1 MGLTLPPS
9 SMFTIGGMLDHPAP
23 GPSCSI
29 DGCSLDEAA
38 LAATAASAERDGDTM
53 RFTLE
58 AATLPAVLPVI
69 AELIAAESDCC
80 PASRFTLEVAAG
92 QALLTAEIP
101 GLAAAC

>member
-1 MGLTLPPS
+1 
-9 SMFTIGGMLDHPAP
+9 MLAHPAP

-38 LAATAASAERDGDTM
+38 LADRLKAWRALAATAAAAERDGDTM
-53 RFTLE
+53 RLTLE
-58 AATLPAVLPVI
+58 VAALPVI

-80 PASRFTLEVAAG
+80 PTSRFTLEVAAG